1 MSDPILFE
9 DMPGKVKPEW
19 IDYNSHMT
27 VPRYFDAMIDSINK
41 WFELVDLGETY
52 MASEGKS
59 MFTAQSHW
67 NYIRELKLDD
77 PLKVTMQLLDADS
90 NKIRYFAQLIHAEE
104 NYLAATAELLV
115 IHVDMETRKV
125 TKFSDE
131 KLNQLRARRDKDAQA
146 GLPPYAGGIIKR

>member
-1 MSDPILFE
+1 MSESLLFE
-9 DMPGKVKPEW
+9 HMSGKVKPEW
-19 IDYNSHMT
+19 IDYNGHMT

-41 WFELVDLGETY
+41 WFDLVDLGENY
-52 MASEGKS
+52 MSAEGKS

-67 NYIRELKLDD
+67 NYIRELKLGD

-90 NKIRYFAQLIHAEE
+90 NKIRYFSQLFHAEQ

-125 TKFSDE
+125 SKFSEE
-131 KLNQLRARRDKDAQA
+131 KLTQLKARCDHDAQA
-146 GLPPYAGGIIKR
+146 GISPYAGGIIKR